1 MRLRRIFSVLAL
13 AMSPLTLA
21 TLSFASASCAANH
34 EPIETSSVSE
44 LTSAAQTNAVVT
56 QRISR
61 ELNRPI
67 QVGVFVGVPSVFV
80 RYKNEELHITAAKG
94 KLKIKTKAKRQQTA
108 ERRVFKATG
117 SAPGECI
124 AIATD
129 KAGLNKAC
137 YTGELIVTANG
148 NKVNAINVIDIEEY
162 LRGVVPYEIGKLD
175 ESKIEALKAQ
185 AIAARTYA
193 YKHFG
198 SRAAQGFDVYADTR
212 DQVYKGLHS
221 TTDVTDRAVRETEGV
236 VMTYNGEFITAYYH
250 STCGGETEGV
260 VTWGRPDH
268 PYLKNKPDL
277 RPDGTPWCRESNYT
291 EWTREFSEDELQDLF
306 QINAKEAKATVPSFS
321 SIKSISILDTLKS
334 GRIHTLVVETNKGS
348 FTAKADKIRWLFK
361 RGGSILPSSFFRI
374 HRSGN
379 QWVLKGK
386 GFGHGVGLC
395 QMGARARAQA
405 GQSYVQILTHY
416 YPGITLEKFTR

>member
-1 MRLRRIFSVLAL
+1 MGLLQIFSAVAL
-13 AMSPLTLA
+13 TTLSLA
-21 TLSFASASCAANH
+21 TSSLAAGNS
-34 EPIETSSVSE
+34 EYSPIEANSVSE
-44 LTSAAQTNAVVT
+44 QTIVPQKIAK
-56 QRISR
+56 
-61 ELNRPI
+61 ELNRP
-67 QVGVFVGVPSVFV
+67 VFVGVPNIFV
-80 RYKNEELHITAAKG
+80 RQKNEELHITASKG
-94 KLKIKTKAKRQQTA
+94 KLKIKTKSKRQQTA
-108 ERRVFKATG
+108 DRRVFKATG
-117 SAPGECI
+117 SSASDCI

-137 YTGELIVTANG
+137 YNGEFIVTVNG
-148 NKVNAINVIDIEEY
+148 NKLNAINVIDIEDY

-175 ESKIEALKAQ
+175 ESKFEALKAQ
-185 AIAARTYA
+185 AVAARTYA
-193 YKHFG
+193 YKHYG
-198 SRAAQGFDVYADTR
+198 SRVAQGFDVYADTR

-221 TTDVTDRAVRETEGV
+221 ATALTDKAVRETEGV

-291 EWTREFSEDELQDLF
+291 EWTREFTEDELRDLF
-306 QINAKEAKATVPSFS
+306 QINAKEAKANVPSFS
-321 SIKSISILDTLKS
+321 SIKSIHIQDTLKS
-334 GRIHTLVVETNKGS
+334 GRIHTLVIETNNGS

-361 RGGSILPSSFFRI
+361 RGGTILPSSFFRI
-374 HRSGN
+374 HKNGN
-379 QWVLKGK
+379 EWILKGK

-405 GQSYVQILTHY
+405 GQSYIQILTHY
-416 YPGITLEKFTR
+416 YPGITLEKFKR

>member
-1 MRLRRIFSVLAL
+1 MTTLS
-13 AMSPLTLA
+13 LA
-21 TLSFASASCAANH
+21 TSSLAAGNS
-34 EPIETSSVSE
+34 EYSPIEANSVSE
-44 LTSAAQTNAVVT
+44 QTIVP
-56 QRISR
+56 QKIKK

-67 QVGVFVGVPSVFV
+67 QVGVFVGVPNIFV
-80 RYKNEELHITAAKG
+80 RQKNEELHITASKG
-94 KLKIKTKAKRQQTA
+94 KLKIKTKSKRQQTA
-108 ERRVFKATG
+108 DRRVFKATG
-117 SAPGECI
+117 TSASDCI

-137 YTGELIVTANG
+137 YNGEFIVTANG
-148 NKVNAINVIDIEEY
+148 NKLNAINVINIEDY

-175 ESKIEALKAQ
+175 ESKFEALKAQ
-185 AIAARTYA
+185 AVAARTYA
-193 YKHFG
+193 YKHYG
-198 SRAAQGFDVYADTR
+198 SRVAQGFDVYADTR

-221 TTDVTDRAVRETEGV
+221 ATALTDKAVRETDGV

-277 RPDGTPWCRESNYT
+277 RPDGTPWCRESSYS
-291 EWTREFSEDELQDLF
+291 EWTREFTEDELRDLF
-306 QINAKEAKATVPSFS
+306 QINAKEAKANVPSFS
-321 SIKSISILDTLKS
+321 SIKSMHIQDTLKS
-334 GRIHTLVVETNKGS
+334 GRIHTLVIETNNGS

-361 RGGSILPSSFFRI
+361 RGGTILPSSFFRI
-374 HRSGN
+374 HKNGN
-379 QWVLKGK
+379 DWILKGK

-405 GQSYVQILTHY
+405 GQSYIQILTHY
-416 YPGITLEKFTR
+416 YPGITLEKFKR

>member
-1 MRLRRIFSVLAL
+1 MGLLRIFSAVAL
-13 AMSPLTLA
+13 TTLSLA
-21 TLSFASASCAANH
+21 TSSLAAGNS
-34 EPIETSSVSE
+34 EYSPIEANSVSE
-44 LTSAAQTNAVVT
+44 QTIVP
-56 QRISR
+56 QKIKK

-67 QVGVFVGVPSVFV
+67 QVGVFVGVPNIFV
-80 RYKNEELHITAAKG
+80 RQKNEELHITASKG
-94 KLKIKTKAKRQQTA
+94 KLKIKTKSKRQQTA
-108 ERRVFKATG
+108 DRRVFKATG
-117 SAPGECI
+117 SSASDCI

-137 YTGELIVTANG
+137 YNGEFIVTANG
-148 NKVNAINVIDIEEY
+148 NKLNAINVIDIEDY

-175 ESKIEALKAQ
+175 ESKFEALKAQ
-185 AIAARTYA
+185 AVAARTYA

-198 SRAAQGFDVYADTR
+198 SRVAQGFDVYADTR

-221 TTDVTDRAVRETEGV
+221 ATALTDKAVRETDGV

-291 EWTREFSEDELQDLF
+291 EWTREFTEDELRDLF
-306 QINAKEAKATVPSFS
+306 QINAKEAKANVPSFS
-321 SIKSISILDTLKS
+321 SIKSMHIQDTLKS
-334 GRIHTLVVETNKGS
+334 GRIHTLVIETNNGS

-361 RGGSILPSSFFRI
+361 RGGTILPSSFFRI
-374 HRSGN
+374 HKNGN
-379 QWVLKGK
+379 DWILKGK

-405 GQSYVQILTHY
+405 GQSYIQILTHY
-416 YPGITLEKFTR
+416 YPGITLEKFKR

>member
-1 MRLRRIFSVLAL
+1 MGLLRIFSAVAL
-13 AMSPLTLA
+13 TTLSLA
-21 TLSFASASCAANH
+21 TSSLAAGNSGYS
-34 EPIETSSVSE
+34 PIEANSVSE
-44 LTSAAQTNAVVT
+44 QTIVPQKIAKD
-56 QRISR
+56 
-61 ELNRPI
+61 LNRPI
-67 QVGVFVGVPSVFV
+67 QVGVFVGVPNIFV
-80 RYKNEELHITAAKG
+80 RQKNEELHITASKG
-94 KLKIKTKAKRQQTA
+94 KLKIKTKSKRQQTA
-108 ERRVFKATG
+108 DRRVFKATG
-117 SAPGECI
+117 TSASDCI

-129 KAGLNKAC
+129 KVGLNKAC
-137 YTGELIVTANG
+137 YNGEFIVSANG
-148 NKVNAINVIDIEEY
+148 NKLNAINVIDIEDY

-175 ESKIEALKAQ
+175 ESKFEALKAQ
-185 AIAARTYA
+185 AVAARTYA

-198 SRAAQGFDVYADTR
+198 SRVAQGFDVYADTR

-221 TTDVTDRAVRETEGV
+221 ATALTDKAVRETEGV

-291 EWTREFSEDELQDLF
+291 EWTREFTEDELRDLF
-306 QINAKEAKATVPSFS
+306 QINAKEAKANVPSFS
-321 SIKSISILDTLKS
+321 SIKSMHIQDTLKS
-334 GRIHTLVVETNKGS
+334 GRIHTLVIETNNGS

-361 RGGSILPSSFFRI
+361 HGGTILPSSFFRI
-374 HRSGN
+374 HKNGN
-379 QWVLKGK
+379 DWILKGK

-405 GQSYVQILTHY
+405 GQSYIQILTHY
-416 YPGITLEKFTR
+416 YPGITLEKFKR

>member
-1 MRLRRIFSVLAL
+1 MGLLRIFSAVAL
-13 AMSPLTLA
+13 TTLSLA
-21 TLSFASASCAANH
+21 TSSLAAGNS
-34 EPIETSSVSE
+34 EYSPIEANSVSE
-44 LTSAAQTNAVVT
+44 QTIVPQKIAK
-56 QRISR
+56 

-67 QVGVFVGVPSVFV
+67 QVGVFVGAPNIFV
-80 RYKNEELHITAAKG
+80 RQKNEELHITASKG
-94 KLKIKTKAKRQQTA
+94 KLKIKTKSKRQQTA
-108 ERRVFKATG
+108 DRRVFKATG
-117 SAPGECI
+117 SSASDCT

-137 YTGELIVTANG
+137 YNGEFIVSANG
-148 NKVNAINVIDIEEY
+148 NKLNAINVIDIEDY

-175 ESKIEALKAQ
+175 ESKFEALKAQ
-185 AIAARTYA
+185 AVAARTYA

-198 SRAAQGFDVYADTR
+198 SRVAQGFDVYADTR

-221 TTDVTDRAVRETEGV
+221 ATELTDKAVRETEGV

-260 VTWGRPDH
+260 ATWGRPDH

-277 RPDGTPWCRESNYT
+277 RPDGTPWCRESNYS
-291 EWTREFSEDELQDLF
+291 EWTREFTEDELRDLF
-306 QINAKEAKATVPSFS
+306 QINAKEAKANVPSFS
-321 SIKSISILDTLKS
+321 SIKSMHIQDTLKS
-334 GRIHTLVVETNKGS
+334 GRIHTLVIETNNGS

-361 RGGSILPSSFFRI
+361 RGGTILPSSFFRI
-374 HRSGN
+374 HKNGN
-379 QWVLKGK
+379 DWILKGK

-405 GQSYVQILTHY
+405 GQSYIQILTHY
-416 YPGITLEKFTR
+416 YPGITLEKFKR

>member
-1 MRLRRIFSVLAL
+1 MGLLRIFSAVAL
-13 AMSPLTLA
+13 TTLSLA
-21 TLSFASASCAANH
+21 TSSLAAGNS
-34 EPIETSSVSE
+34 EYSPIEANSVSE
-44 LTSAAQTNAVVT
+44 QTIVP
-56 QRISR
+56 QKIKK

-67 QVGVFVGVPSVFV
+67 QVGVFVGVPNIFV
-80 RYKNEELHITAAKG
+80 RQKNEELHITASKG
-94 KLKIKTKAKRQQTA
+94 KLKIKTKSKRQQTA
-108 ERRVFKATG
+108 DRRVFKATG
-117 SAPGECI
+117 SSASDCI

-137 YTGELIVTANG
+137 YNGEFIVTANG
-148 NKVNAINVIDIEEY
+148 NKLNAINVIDIEDY

-175 ESKIEALKAQ
+175 ESKFEALKAQ
-185 AIAARTYA
+185 AVAARTYA

-198 SRAAQGFDVYADTR
+198 SRVAQGFDVYADTR

-221 TTDVTDRAVRETEGV
+221 ATALTDKAVRETEGV

-291 EWTREFSEDELQDLF
+291 EWTREFTEDELRDLF
-306 QINAKEAKATVPSFS
+306 QINAKEAKANVPSFS
-321 SIKSISILDTLKS
+321 SIKSMHIQDTLKS
-334 GRIHTLVVETNKGS
+334 GRIHTLVIETNNGS

-361 RGGSILPSSFFRI
+361 RGGTILPSSFFRI
-374 HRSGN
+374 HKNGN
-379 QWVLKGK
+379 EWILKGK

-405 GQSYVQILTHY
+405 GQSYIQILTHY
-416 YPGITLEKFTR
+416 YPGITLEKFKR

>member
-1 MRLRRIFSVLAL
+1 MGLLRIFSAVAL
-13 AMSPLTLA
+13 TTLSLA
-21 TLSFASASCAANH
+21 TSSLAAGNS
-34 EPIETSSVSE
+34 EYSPIEANSVSE
-44 LTSAAQTNAVVT
+44 QTIVP
-56 QRISR
+56 QKIKK

-67 QVGVFVGVPSVFV
+67 QVGVFVGVPNIFV
-80 RYKNEELHITAAKG
+80 RQKNEELHITASKG
-94 KLKIKTKAKRQQTA
+94 KLKIKTKSKRQQTA
-108 ERRVFKATG
+108 DRRVFKATG
-117 SAPGECI
+117 TSASDCI

-137 YTGELIVTANG
+137 YNGEFIVTANG
-148 NKVNAINVIDIEEY
+148 NKLNAINVIDIEDY

-175 ESKIEALKAQ
+175 ESKFEALKAQ
-185 AIAARTYA
+185 AVAARTYA

-198 SRAAQGFDVYADTR
+198 SRVAQGFDVYADTR

-221 TTDVTDRAVRETEGV
+221 ATALTDKAVRETEGV

-291 EWTREFSEDELQDLF
+291 EWTREFTEDELRDLF
-306 QINAKEAKATVPSFS
+306 QINAKEAKANVPSFS
-321 SIKSISILDTLKS
+321 SIKSMHIQDTLKS
-334 GRIHTLVVETNKGS
+334 GRIHTLVIETNNGS

-361 RGGSILPSSFFRI
+361 RGGTILPSSFFRI
-374 HRSGN
+374 HKNGN
-379 QWVLKGK
+379 EWILKGK

-405 GQSYVQILTHY
+405 GQSYIQILTHY
-416 YPGITLEKFTR
+416 YPGITLEKFKR

>member
-1 MRLRRIFSVLAL
+1 MGLLRIFSAVAL
-13 AMSPLTLA
+13 TTLSLA
-21 TLSFASASCAANH
+21 TSSLAAGNS
-34 EPIETSSVSE
+34 EYSPIEANSVSE
-44 LTSAAQTNAVVT
+44 QTIVP
-56 QRISR
+56 QKIKK

-67 QVGVFVGVPSVFV
+67 QVGVFVGVPNIFV
-80 RYKNEELHITAAKG
+80 RQKNEELHITASKG
-94 KLKIKTKAKRQQTA
+94 KLKIKTRSKRQQTA
-108 ERRVFKATG
+108 DRRVFKATG
-117 SAPGECI
+117 TSASDCI

-137 YTGELIVTANG
+137 YNGEFIVTANG
-148 NKVNAINVIDIEEY
+148 NKLNAINVIDIEDY

-175 ESKIEALKAQ
+175 ESKFEALKAQ
-185 AIAARTYA
+185 AVAARTYA

-198 SRAAQGFDVYADTR
+198 SRVAQGFDVYADTR

-221 TTDVTDRAVRETEGV
+221 ATALTDKAVRETEGV

-291 EWTREFSEDELQDLF
+291 EWTREFTEDELRDLF
-306 QINAKEAKATVPSFS
+306 QINAKEAKANVPSFS
-321 SIKSISILDTLKS
+321 SIKSMHIQDTLKS
-334 GRIHTLVVETNKGS
+334 GRIHTLVIETNNGS

-361 RGGSILPSSFFRI
+361 RGGTILPSSFFRI
-374 HRSGN
+374 HKNGN
-379 QWVLKGK
+379 EWILKGK

-405 GQSYVQILTHY
+405 GQSYIQILTHY
-416 YPGITLEKFTR
+416 YPGITLEKFKR

>member
-1 MRLRRIFSVLAL
+1 MGLLRIFSAVAL
-13 AMSPLTLA
+13 TTLSLA
-21 TLSFASASCAANH
+21 TSSLAAGNS
-34 EPIETSSVSE
+34 EYSPIEANSVSE
-44 LTSAAQTNAVVT
+44 QTIVP
-56 QRISR
+56 QKIKK

-67 QVGVFVGVPSVFV
+67 QVGVLVGVPNIFV
-80 RYKNEELHITAAKG
+80 RQKNEELHITASKG
-94 KLKIKTKAKRQQTA
+94 KLKIKTKSKRQQTA
-108 ERRVFKATG
+108 DRRVFKATG
-117 SAPGECI
+117 SSASDCI

-137 YTGELIVTANG
+137 YNGEFIVTANG
-148 NKVNAINVIDIEEY
+148 NKLNAINVIDIEDY

-175 ESKIEALKAQ
+175 ESKFEALKAQ
-185 AIAARTYA
+185 AVAARTYA

-198 SRAAQGFDVYADTR
+198 SRVAQGFDVYADTR

-221 TTDVTDRAVRETEGV
+221 ATALTDKAVRETEGV

-291 EWTREFSEDELQDLF
+291 EWTREFTEDELRDLF
-306 QINAKEAKATVPSFS
+306 QINAKEAKANVPSFS
-321 SIKSISILDTLKS
+321 SIKSMHIQDTLKS
-334 GRIHTLVVETNKGS
+334 GRIHTLVIETNNGS

-361 RGGSILPSSFFRI
+361 RGGTILPSSFFRI
-374 HRSGN
+374 HKNGN
-379 QWVLKGK
+379 EWILKGK

-405 GQSYVQILTHY
+405 GQSYIQILTHY
-416 YPGITLEKFTR
+416 YPGITLEKFKR

>member
-1 MRLRRIFSVLAL
+1 MGLLRIFSAVAL
-13 AMSPLTLA
+13 TTLSLA
-21 TLSFASASCAANH
+21 TSSLAAGNS
-34 EPIETSSVSE
+34 EYSPIEANSVSE
-44 LTSAAQTNAVVT
+44 QTIVPQKIAK
-56 QRISR
+56 

-67 QVGVFVGVPSVFV
+67 QVGVFVGVPNIFV
-80 RYKNEELHITAAKG
+80 RQKNEELHITASKG
-94 KLKIKTKAKRQQTA
+94 KLKIKTKSKRQQTA
-108 ERRVFKATG
+108 DRRVFKATG
-117 SAPGECI
+117 TSASDCI

-129 KAGLNKAC
+129 KVGLNKAC
-137 YTGELIVTANG
+137 YNGEFIVTANG
-148 NKVNAINVIDIEEY
+148 NKLNAINVIDIEDY

-175 ESKIEALKAQ
+175 ESKFEALKAQ
-185 AIAARTYA
+185 AVAARTYA

-198 SRAAQGFDVYADTR
+198 SRVAQGFDVYADTR

-221 TTDVTDRAVRETEGV
+221 ATALTDKAVRETEGV

-291 EWTREFSEDELQDLF
+291 EWTREFTEDELRDLF
-306 QINAKEAKATVPSFS
+306 QINAKEAKANVPSFS
-321 SIKSISILDTLKS
+321 SIKSMHIQDTLKS
-334 GRIHTLVVETNKGS
+334 GRIHTLVIETNNGS

-361 RGGSILPSSFFRI
+361 RGGTILPSSFFRI
-374 HRSGN
+374 HKNGN
-379 QWVLKGK
+379 EWILKGK

-405 GQSYVQILTHY
+405 GQSYIQILTHY
-416 YPGITLEKFTR
+416 YPGITLEKFKR

>member
-1 MRLRRIFSVLAL
+1 MGLLRIFSAVAL
-13 AMSPLTLA
+13 TALSLA
-21 TLSFASASCAANH
+21 TSSLAAGNS
-34 EPIETSSVSE
+34 EYSPIEANSVSE
-44 LTSAAQTNAVVT
+44 QTIVPQKIAK
-56 QRISR
+56 

-67 QVGVFVGVPSVFV
+67 QVGVFVGVPNIFV
-80 RYKNEELHITAAKG
+80 RQKNEELHITASKG
-94 KLKIKTKAKRQQTA
+94 KLKIKTKSKRQQTA
-108 ERRVFKATG
+108 DRRVFKATG
-117 SAPGECI
+117 TSASDCI

-137 YTGELIVTANG
+137 YNGEFIVTANG
-148 NKVNAINVIDIEEY
+148 NKLNAINVIDIEEY

-175 ESKIEALKAQ
+175 ESKFEALKAQ
-185 AIAARTYA
+185 AVAARTYA

-198 SRAAQGFDVYADTR
+198 SRVAQGFDVYADTR

-221 TTDVTDRAVRETEGV
+221 ATTLTDKAVRETEGV
-236 VMTYNGEFITAYYH
+236 VMMYNGEFITAYYH

-260 VTWGRPDH
+260 ATWGRPDH

-291 EWTREFSEDELQDLF
+291 EWTREFTEDELRDLF
-306 QINAKEAKATVPSFS
+306 QINAKEAKANVPSFS
-321 SIKSISILDTLKS
+321 SIKSMHIQDTLKS
-334 GRIHTLVVETNKGS
+334 GRIHTLVIETNNGS

-361 RGGSILPSSFFRI
+361 RGGTILPSSFFRI
-374 HRSGN
+374 HKNGN
-379 QWVLKGK
+379 DWILKGK

-405 GQSYVQILTHY
+405 GQSYIQILTHY
-416 YPGITLEKFTR
+416 YPGITLEKFKR

>member
-1 MRLRRIFSVLAL
+1 MGLLRIFSAVAL
-13 AMSPLTLA
+13 TTLSLA
-21 TLSFASASCAANH
+21 TSSLAAGNS
-34 EPIETSSVSE
+34 EYSPIEANSVSE
-44 LTSAAQTNAVVT
+44 QTIVP
-56 QRISR
+56 QKIKK

-67 QVGVFVGVPSVFV
+67 QVGVFVGVPNIFV
-80 RYKNEELHITAAKG
+80 RQKNEELHITASKG
-94 KLKIKTKAKRQQTA
+94 KLKIKTKSKRQQTA
-108 ERRVFKATG
+108 DRRVFKASG
-117 SAPGECI
+117 SSTSDCI

-129 KAGLNKAC
+129 KSGLNKAC
-137 YTGELIVTANG
+137 YNGEFIVSANG
-148 NKVNAINVIDIEEY
+148 NKLNAINVIDIEDY

-175 ESKIEALKAQ
+175 ESKFEALKAQ
-185 AIAARTYA
+185 AVAARTYA

-198 SRAAQGFDVYADTR
+198 SRVAQGFDVYADTR

-221 TTDVTDRAVRETEGV
+221 ATALTDKAVRETEGV

-260 VTWGRPDH
+260 ATWGRPDH

-291 EWTREFSEDELQDLF
+291 EWTREFTEDELRDLF
-306 QINAKEAKATVPSFS
+306 QINAKEAKANVPSFS
-321 SIKSISILDTLKS
+321 SIKSMHIQDTLKS
-334 GRIHTLVVETNKGS
+334 GRIHTLVIETNNGS

-361 RGGSILPSSFFRI
+361 RGGTILPSSFFRI
-374 HRSGN
+374 HKNGN
-379 QWVLKGK
+379 DWILKGK

-405 GQSYVQILTHY
+405 GQSYIQILTHY
-416 YPGITLEKFTR
+416 YPGITLEKFKR

>member
-1 MRLRRIFSVLAL
+1 MGLLRIFSAVAL
-13 AMSPLTLA
+13 TTLSLA
-21 TLSFASASCAANH
+21 TSSLAAGNS
-34 EPIETSSVSE
+34 EYSPIEANSVSE
-44 LTSAAQTNAVVT
+44 QTIVP
-56 QRISR
+56 QKIKK

-67 QVGVFVGVPSVFV
+67 QVGVFVGVPNIFV
-80 RYKNEELHITAAKG
+80 RQKNEELHITASKG
-94 KLKIKTKAKRQQTA
+94 KLKIKTKSKRQQTA
-108 ERRVFKATG
+108 DRRVFKATG
-117 SAPGECI
+117 SSASDCI

-137 YTGELIVTANG
+137 YNGEFIVTANG
-148 NKVNAINVIDIEEY
+148 NKLNAINVIDIEDY

-175 ESKIEALKAQ
+175 ESKFEALKAQ
-185 AIAARTYA
+185 AVAARTYA

-198 SRAAQGFDVYADTR
+198 SRVAQGFDVYADTR

-221 TTDVTDRAVRETEGV
+221 ATALTDKAVRETEGV

-268 PYLKNKPDL
+268 PYLKIKPDL

-291 EWTREFSEDELQDLF
+291 EWTREFTEDELRDLF
-306 QINAKEAKATVPSFS
+306 QINAKEAKANVPSFS
-321 SIKSISILDTLKS
+321 SIKSMHIQDTLKS
-334 GRIHTLVVETNKGS
+334 GRIHTLVIETNNGS

-361 RGGSILPSSFFRI
+361 RGGTILPSSFFRI
-374 HRSGN
+374 HKNGN
-379 QWVLKGK
+379 DWILKGK

-405 GQSYVQILTHY
+405 GQSYIQILTHY
-416 YPGITLEKFTR
+416 YPGITLEKFKR

>member
-1 MRLRRIFSVLAL
+1 MGLLQIFSAVAL
-13 AMSPLTLA
+13 TTLSLA
-21 TLSFASASCAANH
+21 TSSLAAGNS
-34 EPIETSSVSE
+34 EYSPIEANSVSE
-44 LTSAAQTNAVVT
+44 QTIVP
-56 QRISR
+56 QKIKK

-67 QVGVFVGVPSVFV
+67 QVGVFVGVPNIFV
-80 RYKNEELHITAAKG
+80 RQKNEELHITASKG
-94 KLKIKTKAKRQQTA
+94 KLKIKTKSKRQQTA
-108 ERRVFKATG
+108 DRRVFKATG
-117 SAPGECI
+117 SSASDCI

-137 YTGELIVTANG
+137 YNGEFIVTANG
-148 NKVNAINVIDIEEY
+148 NKLNAINVIDIEDY

-175 ESKIEALKAQ
+175 ESKFEALKAQ
-185 AIAARTYA
+185 AVAARTYA

-198 SRAAQGFDVYADTR
+198 SRVAQGFDVYADTR

-221 TTDVTDRAVRETEGV
+221 ATALTDKAVRETEGV

-291 EWTREFSEDELQDLF
+291 EWTREFTEDELRDLF
-306 QINAKEAKATVPSFS
+306 QINAKEAKANVPSFS
-321 SIKSISILDTLKS
+321 SIKSMHIQDTLKS
-334 GRIHTLVVETNKGS
+334 GRIHTLVIETNNGS

-361 RGGSILPSSFFRI
+361 RGGTILPSSFFRI
-374 HRSGN
+374 HKNGN
-379 QWVLKGK
+379 EWILKGK

-405 GQSYVQILTHY
+405 GQSYIQILTHY
-416 YPGITLEKFTR
+416 YPGITLEKFKR

>member
-1 MRLRRIFSVLAL
+1 MGLLRIFSAVAL
-13 AMSPLTLA
+13 TTLSLA
-21 TLSFASASCAANH
+21 TSSLAAGNS
-34 EPIETSSVSE
+34 EYSPIEANSVSE
-44 LTSAAQTNAVVT
+44 QTIVP
-56 QRISR
+56 QKIKK

-67 QVGVFVGVPSVFV
+67 QVGVFVGVPNIFV
-80 RYKNEELHITAAKG
+80 RQKNEELHITASKG
-94 KLKIKTKAKRQQTA
+94 KLKIKTKSKRPQTA
-108 ERRVFKATG
+108 DRRVFKATG
-117 SAPGECI
+117 TSASDCI

-137 YTGELIVTANG
+137 YNGEFIVTANG
-148 NKVNAINVIDIEEY
+148 NKLNAINVIDIEDY

-175 ESKIEALKAQ
+175 ESKFEALKAQ
-185 AIAARTYA
+185 AVAARTYA

-198 SRAAQGFDVYADTR
+198 SRVAQGFDVYADTR

-221 TTDVTDRAVRETEGV
+221 ATALTDKAVRETEGV
-236 VMTYNGEFITAYYH
+236 VMMYNGEFITAYYH

-291 EWTREFSEDELQDLF
+291 EWTREFTEDELRDLF
-306 QINAKEAKATVPSFS
+306 QINAKEAKANVPSFS
-321 SIKSISILDTLKS
+321 SIKSMHIQDTLKS
-334 GRIHTLVVETNKGS
+334 GRIHTLVIETNNGS

-361 RGGSILPSSFFRI
+361 RGGTILPSSFFRI
-374 HRSGN
+374 HKNGN
-379 QWVLKGK
+379 DWILKGK

-405 GQSYVQILTHY
+405 GQSYIQILTHY
-416 YPGITLEKFTR
+416 YPGITLEKFKR

>member
-1 MRLRRIFSVLAL
+1 MGLLRIFSAVAL
-13 AMSPLTLA
+13 TTLSLA
-21 TLSFASASCAANH
+21 TSSLAAGDS
-34 EPIETSSVSE
+34 EYSPIEANSVSE
-44 LTSAAQTNAVVT
+44 QTIVPQKIAK
-56 QRISR
+56 

-67 QVGVFVGVPSVFV
+67 QVGVFVGVPNIFV
-80 RYKNEELHITAAKG
+80 RQKNEELHITASKG
-94 KLKIKTKAKRQQTA
+94 KLKIKTKSKRQQTA
-108 ERRVFKATG
+108 DRRVFKATG
-117 SAPGECI
+117 TSASDCI

-129 KAGLNKAC
+129 KAELNKAC
-137 YTGELIVTANG
+137 YNGEFIVTANG
-148 NKVNAINVIDIEEY
+148 NKLNAINVIDIEDY

-175 ESKIEALKAQ
+175 ESKFEALKAQ
-185 AIAARTYA
+185 AVAARTYA

-198 SRAAQGFDVYADTR
+198 SRVAQGFDVYADTR

-221 TTDVTDRAVRETEGV
+221 ATALTDKAVRETEGV

-277 RPDGTPWCRESNYT
+277 RPDGTPWCRESSYS
-291 EWTREFSEDELQDLF
+291 EWTREFTEDELRDLF
-306 QINAKEAKATVPSFS
+306 QINAKEAKANVPSFS
-321 SIKSISILDTLKS
+321 SIKSMHIQDTLKS
-334 GRIHTLVVETNKGS
+334 GRIHTLVIETNNGS

-361 RGGSILPSSFFRI
+361 RGGTILPSSFFRI
-374 HRSGN
+374 HKNGN
-379 QWVLKGK
+379 EWILKGK

-405 GQSYVQILTHY
+405 GQSYIQILTHY
-416 YPGITLEKFTR
+416 YPGITLEKFKR

>member
-1 MRLRRIFSVLAL
+1 MGLLRIFSAVAL
-13 AMSPLTLA
+13 TTLSLA
-21 TLSFASASCAANH
+21 TSSLAAGNS
-34 EPIETSSVSE
+34 EYSPIETNSVSE
-44 LTSAAQTNAVVT
+44 QTIVP
-56 QRISR
+56 QKIEK

-67 QVGVFVGVPSVFV
+67 QVGVFIGVPNIFV
-80 RYKNEELHITAAKG
+80 RQKNEELHITASKG
-94 KLKIKTKAKRQQTA
+94 KLKIKTKSKRQQTA
-108 ERRVFKATG
+108 DRRIFKSAG
-117 SAPGECI
+117 SSTSDCI

-129 KAGLNKAC
+129 KAGLSKAC
-137 YTGELIVTANG
+137 YNGEFIVTANG
-148 NKVNAINVIDIEEY
+148 NKLNAINVIDIEDY

-175 ESKIEALKAQ
+175 ESKFEALKAQ
-185 AIAARTYA
+185 AVAARTYA

-198 SRAAQGFDVYADTR
+198 SRVAQGFDVYADTR

-221 TTDVTDRAVRETEGV
+221 ATELTDKAVRETEGV

-291 EWTREFSEDELQDLF
+291 EWTREFTEDELRDLF
-306 QINAKEAKATVPSFS
+306 QINAKEAKASVPSFS
-321 SIKSISILDTLKS
+321 SIKSMHIQDTLKS
-334 GRIHTLVVETNKGS
+334 GRIHTLVIETNNGS

-361 RGGSILPSSFFRI
+361 RGGTILPSSFFRI
-374 HRSGN
+374 HKSGN
-379 QWVLKGK
+379 DWILKGK

-405 GQSYVQILTHY
+405 GQSYIQILTHY
-416 YPGITLEKFTR
+416 YPGITLEKFKR

>member
-1 MRLRRIFSVLAL
+1 MGLLRIFSAVAL
-13 AMSPLTLA
+13 TTLSLA
-21 TLSFASASCAANH
+21 TSSLAAGNS
-34 EPIETSSVSE
+34 EYSPIEANSVSE
-44 LTSAAQTNAVVT
+44 QTIVPQKIAK
-56 QRISR
+56 

-67 QVGVFVGVPSVFV
+67 QVGVFVGVPNIFV
-80 RYKNEELHITAAKG
+80 RQKNEELHITASKG
-94 KLKIKTKAKRQQTA
+94 KLKIKTKSKRQQTA
-108 ERRVFKATG
+108 DRRVFKASG
-117 SAPGECI
+117 STTSDCI

-129 KAGLNKAC
+129 KSGLNKAC
-137 YTGELIVTANG
+137 YNGEFIVSANG
-148 NKVNAINVIDIEEY
+148 NKLNAINVIDIEDY

-175 ESKIEALKAQ
+175 ESKFEALKAQ
-185 AIAARTYA
+185 AVAARTYA

-198 SRAAQGFDVYADTR
+198 SRVAQGFDVYADTR

-221 TTDVTDRAVRETEGV
+221 ATELTDKAVRETEGV

-268 PYLKNKPDL
+268 PYL

-291 EWTREFSEDELQDLF
+291 EWTREFTEDELRDLF
-306 QINAKEAKATVPSFS
+306 QINAKEAKANVPSFS
-321 SIKSISILDTLKS
+321 SIKSMHIQDTLKS
-334 GRIHTLVVETNKGS
+334 GRIHTLVIETNNGS

-361 RGGSILPSSFFRI
+361 RGGTILPSSFFRI
-374 HRSGN
+374 HKNGN
-379 QWVLKGK
+379 DWILKGK

-405 GQSYVQILTHY
+405 GQSYIQILTHY
-416 YPGITLEKFTR
+416 YPGITLEKFKR

>member
-1 MRLRRIFSVLAL
+1 MTTLS
-13 AMSPLTLA
+13 LA
-21 TLSFASASCAANH
+21 TSSLAAGNS
-34 EPIETSSVSE
+34 EYSPIEANSVSE
-44 LTSAAQTNAVVT
+44 QTIVPQKIAK
-56 QRISR
+56 

-67 QVGVFVGVPSVFV
+67 QVGVFVGVPNIFV
-80 RYKNEELHITAAKG
+80 RQKNEELHITASKG
-94 KLKIKTKAKRQQTA
+94 KLKIKTKSKRQQTA
-108 ERRVFKATG
+108 DRRVFKATG
-117 SAPGECI
+117 SSASDCI

-129 KAGLNKAC
+129 KVGLNKAC
-137 YTGELIVTANG
+137 YNGEFIVTANG
-148 NKVNAINVIDIEEY
+148 NKLNAINVIDIEDY

-175 ESKIEALKAQ
+175 ESKFEALKAQ
-185 AIAARTYA
+185 AVAARTYA

-198 SRAAQGFDVYADTR
+198 SRVAQGFDVYADTR

-221 TTDVTDRAVRETEGV
+221 ATELTDKAVRETEGV

-277 RPDGTPWCRESNYT
+277 RPDGTPWCRESSYS
-291 EWTREFSEDELQDLF
+291 EWTREFTEDELRDLF
-306 QINAKEAKATVPSFS
+306 QINAKEAKANVPSFS
-321 SIKSISILDTLKS
+321 SIKSMHIQDTLKS
-334 GRIHTLVVETNKGS
+334 GRIHTLVIETNNGS

-361 RGGSILPSSFFRI
+361 RGGTILPSSFFRI
-374 HRSGN
+374 HKNGN
-379 QWVLKGK
+379 DWILKGK

-405 GQSYVQILTHY
+405 GQSYIQILTHY
-416 YPGITLEKFTR
+416 YPGITLEKFKR

>member
-1 MRLRRIFSVLAL
+1 MGLLRIFSAVAL
-13 AMSPLTLA
+13 TTLSLA
-21 TLSFASASCAANH
+21 TSSLAAGNS
-34 EPIETSSVSE
+34 EYSPIEANSVSE
-44 LTSAAQTNAVVT
+44 QTIVP
-56 QRISR
+56 QKIKK

-67 QVGVFVGVPSVFV
+67 QVGVFVGVPNIFV
-80 RYKNEELHITAAKG
+80 RQKNEELHITASKG
-94 KLKIKTKAKRQQTA
+94 KLKIKTKSKRQQTA
-108 ERRVFKATG
+108 DRRVFKATG
-117 SAPGECI
+117 TSASDCI

-137 YTGELIVTANG
+137 YNGEFIVTANG
-148 NKVNAINVIDIEEY
+148 NKLNAINVIDIEDY

-175 ESKIEALKAQ
+175 ESKFEALKAQ
-185 AIAARTYA
+185 AVAARTYA

-198 SRAAQGFDVYADTR
+198 SRVAQGFDVYADTR

-221 TTDVTDRAVRETEGV
+221 ATALTDKAVRETEGV

-277 RPDGTPWCRESNYT
+277 RPDGTPWCRESSYS
-291 EWTREFSEDELQDLF
+291 EWTREFTEDELRDLF
-306 QINAKEAKATVPSFS
+306 QINAKEAKANVPSFS
-321 SIKSISILDTLKS
+321 SIKSMHIQDTLKS
-334 GRIHTLVVETNKGS
+334 GRIHTLVIETNNGS

-361 RGGSILPSSFFRI
+361 RGGTILPSSFFRI
-374 HRSGN
+374 HKNGN
-379 QWVLKGK
+379 EWILKGK

-405 GQSYVQILTHY
+405 GQSYIQILTHY
-416 YPGITLEKFTR
+416 YPGITLEKFKR

>member
-1 MRLRRIFSVLAL
+1 MGLLRIFSAVAL
-13 AMSPLTLA
+13 TTLSLA
-21 TLSFASASCAANH
+21 TSSLAAGNS
-34 EPIETSSVSE
+34 EYSPIEANSVSE
-44 LTSAAQTNAVVT
+44 QTIVPQKIAK
-56 QRISR
+56 

-67 QVGVFVGVPSVFV
+67 QVGVFVGVPNIFV
-80 RYKNEELHITAAKG
+80 RQKNEELHITASKG
-94 KLKIKTKAKRQQTA
+94 KLKIKTKSKRQQTA
-108 ERRVFKATG
+108 DRRVFKATG
-117 SAPGECI
+117 SSASDCI

-137 YTGELIVTANG
+137 YNGEFIVTANG
-148 NKVNAINVIDIEEY
+148 NKLNAINVIDIEDY

-175 ESKIEALKAQ
+175 ESKFEALKAQ
-185 AIAARTYA
+185 AVAARTYA

-198 SRAAQGFDVYADTR
+198 SRVAQGFDVYADTR

-221 TTDVTDRAVRETEGV
+221 ATALTDKAIRETEGV

-277 RPDGTPWCRESNYT
+277 RPDGTPWCRESSYS
-291 EWTREFSEDELQDLF
+291 EWTREFTEDELRDLF
-306 QINAKEAKATVPSFS
+306 QINAKEAKANVPSFS
-321 SIKSISILDTLKS
+321 SIKSMHIQDTLKS
-334 GRIHTLVVETNKGS
+334 GRIHTLVIETNNGS

-361 RGGSILPSSFFRI
+361 RGGTILPSSFFRI
-374 HRSGN
+374 HKNGN
-379 QWVLKGK
+379 EWILKGK

-405 GQSYVQILTHY
+405 GQSYIQILTHY
-416 YPGITLEKFTR
+416 YPGITLEKFKR

>member
-1 MRLRRIFSVLAL
+1 MGLLRIFSAVAL
-13 AMSPLTLA
+13 TTLSLA
-21 TLSFASASCAANH
+21 TSSLAAGNS
-34 EPIETSSVSE
+34 EYSPIEANSVSE
-44 LTSAAQTNAVVT
+44 QTIVP
-56 QRISR
+56 QKIKK

-67 QVGVFVGVPSVFV
+67 QVGVFVGVPNIFV
-80 RYKNEELHITAAKG
+80 RQKNEEQHITASKG
-94 KLKIKTKAKRQQTA
+94 KLKIKTKSKRQQTA
-108 ERRVFKATG
+108 DRRVFKATG
-117 SAPGECI
+117 TSASDCI

-137 YTGELIVTANG
+137 YNGEFIVTANG
-148 NKVNAINVIDIEEY
+148 NKLNAINVIDIEDY

-175 ESKIEALKAQ
+175 ESKFEALKAQ
-185 AIAARTYA
+185 AVAARTYA

-198 SRAAQGFDVYADTR
+198 SRVAQGFDVYADTR

-221 TTDVTDRAVRETEGV
+221 ATALTDKAVRETEGV

-291 EWTREFSEDELQDLF
+291 EWTREFTEDELRDLF
-306 QINAKEAKATVPSFS
+306 QINAKEAKANVPSFS
-321 SIKSISILDTLKS
+321 SIKSMHIQDTLKS
-334 GRIHTLVVETNKGS
+334 GRIHTLVIETNNGS

-361 RGGSILPSSFFRI
+361 RGGTILPSSFFRI
-374 HRSGN
+374 HKNGN
-379 QWVLKGK
+379 EWILKGK

-405 GQSYVQILTHY
+405 GQSYIQILTHY
-416 YPGITLEKFTR
+416 YPGITLEKFKR